1 MNKIMNPI
9 IEETANDIESVNQNE
24 NSNNYLLINNNNSCF
39 KDCKILIYDL
49 LNFLLATFLIFILY
63 FILILIVVKISNLI

>member
-1 MNKIMNPI
+1 MNPI
-9 IEETANDIESVNQNE
+9 IEETANEIESVNQNE
-24 NSNNYLLINNNNSCF
+24 NSNNYLLINNNNSYF